1 MDFANPGNYFELFS
15 IPQSFDIDLKMLE
28 KHYLEMLSRV
38 HPDPAVQLSD
48 TERRLTLQWATLTNE
63 AYQTLKRP
71 LERARYLL
79 GLMGIQTREDDN
91 TAMPREFLLE
101 QMEWR
106 ETLHQSILLKN
117 ETAIE
122 ALETQIRNERTSL
135 LESLSTLFN
144 DEKKTQDTVVIVR
157 QLAFLEKLGKDVSDA
172 LAEME

>member
-1 MDFANPGNYFELFS
+1 MEFANPGNYFDLFR
-15 IPQSFDIDLKMLE
+15 IPRSFDVDLKMLE

-38 HPDPAVQLSD
+38 HPDTAVQLSD

-91 TAMPREFLLE
+91 TAMPKEFLLE

-117 ETAIE
+117 EAAIE
-122 ALETQIRNERTSL
+122 TLEAHIRNERTSL
-135 LESLSTLFN
+135 LESLSSLF
-144 DEKKTQDTVVIVR
+144 DDDKKTQDVVVIVR

>member
-15 IPQSFDIDLKMLE
+15 LPQSFDVDLQLLE
-28 KHYLEMLSRV
+28 KQYLQILARV
-38 HPDPAVQLSD
+38 HPDKAVQLSD
-48 TERRLTLQWATLTNE
+48 TERRITLQWATLTNE

-79 GLMGIQTREDDN
+79 GLLGVQTREDDN

-106 ETLHQSILLKN
+106 EKLHQSILLKN

-122 ALETQIRNERTSL
+122 ALETHICNERTSL
-135 LESLSTLFN
+135 LESLSCLF
-144 DEKKTQDTVVIVR
+144 EEGAKVEEAVVIVR

-172 LAEME
+172 LAEMG

>member
-1 MDFANPGNYFELFS
+1 MDFANPGNYFELFR
-15 IPQSFDIDLKMLE
+15 IPQSFDVDLKTLE
-28 KHYLEMLSRV
+28 KHYLEILSKV
-38 HPDPAVQLSD
+38 HPDTAVQLTD

-71 LERARYLL
+71 LERAHYLL
-79 GLMGIQTREDDN
+79 RLMGIQTQEDDN
-91 TAMPREFLLE
+91 TAMPKEFLLE

-122 ALETQIRNERTSL
+122 NLETHIRNERISL
-135 LESLSTLFN
+135 LESLSSLF
-144 DEKKTQDTVVIVR
+144 DDVRKTQDAVVIVR
-157 QLAFLEKLGKDVSDA
+157 QLSFLEKLSKDVSDA

>member
-38 HPDPAVQLSD
+38 HPDTAVQLSD